1 MPNIKSA
8 KKRLKVSAR
17 QTAEN
22 RTQKS
27 RIATARRRLLES
39 IADGDK
45 DAAEAAY
52 RSYCSVLDKAV
63 KKGTIKSGSASRS
76 ISRAAKRLAAIG

>member
-17 QTAEN
+17 QADEN
-22 RTQKS
+22 RMQKR
-27 RIATARRRLLES
+27 RIATARRKLLET
-39 IADGDK
+39 IEGGDK
-45 DAAEAAY
+45 DAAEVAY

-63 KKGTIKSGSASRS
+63 KKGTIKKGSASRS
-76 ISRAAKRLAAIG
+76 KSRGARRLSAIA

>member
-17 QTAEN
+17 QTDEN
-22 RTQKS
+22 RMQK
-27 RIATARRRLLES
+27 RRVATARRRLLEV
-39 IADGDK
+39 IDGGDK

-63 KKGTIKSGSASRS
+63 KKGTIKKGSASRS
-76 ISRAAKRLAAIG
+76 KSRGARRLAAIG